1 MENLTYKISAR
12 AAILLGRENVSK
24 VDGAIIELIKNSYD
38 ADATM
43 CFIYFDKNA
52 IYIIDNGTGMDKNAI
67 ENNWLTIGTDNKK
80 ENYVSKRNRIK
91 SGEKGIGRLAL
102 DRLGEKYDL
111 YTKTKHSHK
120 IIHIAT
126 NWYDFEK
133 NNKNL
138 SDIPVFY
145 EEFDDINEIFS
156 TEKIFSDINFQNFE
170 SATIIKISGL
180 RDEWDK
186 SLFNKIKRMLGY
198 LLPPTERGDFSLFF
212 KDYIDNKKHEITNNV
227 SEEYDYKIIADFNG
241 EDFFITLYRNEFDVN
256 KIPNYMYSEKA
267 FSKYPYR
274 KSDFIQKKFE
284 YKYSIA
290 QLLNTNDI
298 EKISLAKKVGGF
310 KFHYIF
316 MKLSAGTN
324 DIQKLYYKNISNNR
338 KLWMEENSGIKIY
351 RDDFVIRPYG
361 DNKSNDSYDWLGLDA
376 RKAQSPAAISHPGM
390 GWKVRNSQGQGT
402 VFISRVKNEYI
413 LDKSSREGIIENK
426 EFSILKEMIISIISI
441 FEKDRA
447 YIAKN
452 FKIINDKKNE
462 KETVKAKSTEI
473 ANKILQNKLTD
484 ATKNMPKD
492 KDSETLA
499 EAITYFSEEREELI
513 SEVKLLRSLSTNGL
527 ITSTIVHDLKT
538 LSANLINRI
547 DNLEYCI
554 TTRNNNLINE
564 HLKTLKR
571 DDCFLKSWISVL
583 LNQTKNDRR
592 KRKKEN
598 ILSVINDSI
607 NIIKPILD
615 AKQIK
620 INNLPS
626 AENMYKKIF
635 VTDFETIIYNLI
647 INSIESFERNPVPNR
662 YINIQISY
670 NQDKF
675 IIDYEDS
682 GKGIGDT
689 FPDPYDIFNFGV
701 TSKVNQNGEKVGTGL
716 GMYIV
721 ASTVREY
728 NGDCTLLEYKNKFKL
743 RLSFEIGEI

>member
-1 MENLTYKISAR
+1 
-12 AAILLGRENVSK
+12 
-24 VDGAIIELIKNSYD
+24 
-38 ADATM
+38 
-43 CFIYFDKNA
+43 
-52 IYIIDNGTGMDKNAI
+52 
-67 ENNWLTIGTDNKK
+67 
-80 ENYVSKRNRIK
+80 
-91 SGEKGIGRLAL
+91 
-102 DRLGEKYDL
+102 
-111 YTKTKHSHK
+111 
-120 IIHIAT
+120 
-126 NWYDFEK
+126 
-133 NNKNL
+133 
-138 SDIPVFY
+138 
-145 EEFDDINEIFS
+145 
-156 TEKIFSDINFQNFE
+156 
-170 SATIIKISGL
+170 
-180 RDEWDK
+180 
-186 SLFNKIKRMLGY
+186 
-198 LLPPTERGDFSLFF
+198 
-212 KDYIDNKKHEITNNV
+212 
-227 SEEYDYKIIADFNG
+227 
-241 EDFFITLYRNEFDVN
+241 
-256 KIPNYMYSEKA
+256 
-267 FSKYPYR
+267 
-274 KSDFIQKKFE
+274 
-284 YKYSIA
+284 
-290 QLLNTNDI
+290 
-298 EKISLAKKVGGF
+298 
-310 KFHYIF
+310 
-316 MKLSAGTN
+316 
-324 DIQKLYYKNISNNR
+324 
-338 KLWMEENSGIKIY
+338 
-351 RDDFVIRPYG
+351 
-361 DNKSNDSYDWLGLDA
+361 
-376 RKAQSPAAISHPGM
+376 M

-554 TTRNNNLINE
+554 TTGNNNLINE
-564 HLKTLKR
+564 HLKTLKH

-689 FPDPYDIFNFGV
+689 FADPYDIFNFGV